1 LAALNRRARLD
12 GCRVITISL
21 SATAQPRSV
30 LRASHCAAVFS
41 AAGELGEHGLA
52 AELGQLRLDLRKP
65 FPASSNPRG
74 RTPVNDTP
82 RAGIL
87 KQFRVFPG
95 RRLFHCRRPWPRASC
110 AGSSPPS
117 APPGTPTRPSRPVSK
132 RGLAHVC
139 DPVALAGY
147 QDAREAA
154 R

>member
-1 LAALNRRARLD
+1 MAALNRRARLD

-21 SATAQPRSV
+21 PTTAQPRSV

-41 AAGELGEHGLA
+41 AAVELGEHGLA

-87 KQFRVFPG
+87 KQFRVF
-95 RRLFHCRRPWPRASC
+95 RRSLPAAVATGILRGQLAAVRTAWHPHPAFPA
-110 AGSSPPS
+110 
-117 APPGTPTRPSRPVSK
+117 PVSQ
-132 RGLAHVC
+132 RGLAHVY

>member
-1 LAALNRRARLD
+1 M
-12 GCRVITISL
+12 
-21 SATAQPRSV
+21 

-65 FPASSNPRG
+65 FPASSNLRG

-87 KQFRVFPG
+87 KQFRVSGPPPVSLPAAVATG
-95 RRLFHCRRPWPRASC
+95 ILRGQLAAVRTARRPHPAFP
-110 AGSSPPS
+110 A
-117 APPGTPTRPSRPVSK
+117 PVSK

-139 DPVALAGY
+139 DPVALAGD